1 MGALISILKRFINS
15 DLTKPIN
22 TMIDEVKATLTLIK
36 AKTDTITAN
45 LFTATHASR
54 IDATISSRQANA
66 GLTTTHSSRIDASI
80 SSRALET
87 TAQAIKAKTDLLSA
101 DALSG
106 NVKSIQRGQLLS
118 ANTFGGSGDE
128 QIYRDITISS
138 VNISKCVIFTEIGFS
153 AKANS
158 AAYVAMSGSTASEV
172 LRGLAK
178 LTSSTN
184 LRIYSSFGNNT
195 YFMHGSWT
203 IVEYY

>member
-1 MGALISILKRFINS
+1 MNILIKLIN
-15 DLTKPIN
+15 D
-22 TMIDEVKATLTLIK
+22 VKALCNTVITAVNAIK
-36 AKTDTITAN
+36 AKTDTITAD

-54 IDATISSRQANA
+54 IDATISSRQASWGA
-66 GLTTTHSSRIDASI
+66 TTTHAGRIDASI

-101 DALSG
+101 GALSG

-118 ANTFGGSGDE
+118 ASTAGGSGDE
-128 QIYRDITISS
+128 QTYRDITISP

-153 AKANS
+153 TKNNL
-158 AAYVAMSGSTASEV
+158 AASVAISNVNNYEV

-178 LTSSTN
+178 LTSPTN
-184 LRIYSSFGNNT
+184 LRVHSTFGTSS
-195 YFMHGSWT
+195 YFVHGSWT